1 MMMSADEIIDI
12 GLVQEDMEA
21 VVFKGN
27 HQELIHHQKSLTA
40 KYLTKVL
47 RIDIPKQRRP
57 AKDFIEINGAYLHN
71 LKNINVK
78 FPLGT
83 FCVVTGVSGSGKSTL
98 VGEILYKFFERYFIT
113 EIKQPLHANSI
124 KVNFDMIDGVE
135 FVDQN
140 PIGKSSRSNP
150 ITYIKGYDDIRQ
162 LFAKQK
168 HAKLNGFKPG
178 FLALM

>member
-1 MMMSADEIIDI
+1 MYILDEPSIGLHPKDSQQLINVLKKLRDIGNSVIVVEHDEDMMMSADEIIDI
-12 GLVQEDMEA
+12 GPGAGRYGGE

-78 FPLGT
+78 SPLGT
-83 FCVVTGVSGSGKSTL
+83 FL
-98 VGEILYKFFERYFIT
+98 
-113 EIKQPLHANSI
+113 
-124 KVNFDMIDGVE
+124 
-135 FVDQN
+135 
-140 PIGKSSRSNP
+140 RSN
-150 ITYIKGYDDIRQ
+150 RCVLVENQ
-162 LFAKQK
+162 L
-168 HAKLNGFKPG
+168 
-178 FLALM
+178 